1 MPDLDEAQD
10 SFPFSPEGQYLGHL
24 LVSGDVGGPESGLW
38 AGSTRPSTDY
48 SRLRSA
54 VREPARIFDRRRYDP

>member
-24 LVSGDVGGPESGLW
+24 LVSGDDISSPTPRAADVHAPHNVVG
-38 AGSTRPSTDY
+38 ARGSLPLKLS
-48 SRLRSA
+48 L
-54 VREPARIFDRRRYDP
+54 